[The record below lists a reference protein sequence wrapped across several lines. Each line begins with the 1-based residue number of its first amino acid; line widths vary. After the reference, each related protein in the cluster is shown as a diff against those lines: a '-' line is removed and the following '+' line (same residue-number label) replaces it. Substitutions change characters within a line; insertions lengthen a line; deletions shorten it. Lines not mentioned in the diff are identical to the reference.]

1 LLLLIKVGHQLCAPL
16 IRTKRSKLY
25 NHFNL
30 VHRLE
35 LLRDRLRLEVD
46 HDGSWKDACKTIPK
60 LRASFGAKE
69 VKQPQRIHRVPQYV
83 SRGYDCAESDHCRQ
97 IFQNCH

>member
-35 LLRDRLRLEVD
+35 LLRDRLVRVNHLTMPCRSDMQCSTVACRLYLCA
-46 HDGSWKDACKTIPK
+46 HS
-60 LRASFGAKE
+60 
-69 VKQPQRIHRVPQYV
+69 VP
-83 SRGYDCAESDHCRQ
+83 
-97 IFQNCH
+97 